1 MVRQREAPQKP
12 EWQQQH
18 FYASYSLRQENILK
32 QQGKS
37 NIEPPDFGEQI
48 NAWFEQIFAYIAENP
63 PAEYV
68 KSIDVKQDASKNV
81 QEAFYKYTQG
91 KDIPGSVTINIYWI

>member
-1 MVRQREAPQKP
+1 MDKQKYYDHLYQCLCD
-12 EWQQQH
+12 QQD
-18 FYASYSLRQENILK
+18 NILK

-37 NIEPPDFGEQI
+37 KIEPPDFGDQI
-48 NAWFEQIFAYIAENP
+48 NSWFEQIFAYIAENP

-81 QEAFYKYTQG
+81 QEVFYKYTQE

>member
-1 MVRQREAPQKP
+1 MDNQKYYDHLY
-12 EWQQQH
+12 QCLCDQ
-18 FYASYSLRQENILK
+18 QENILK